1 MFQGVLILLFV
12 LFLQMSLNF
21 WMFLSVTYYK
31 IIKKLSN
38 TIFVVLKYLLRCAA
52 ADSKN
57 SRALSPSDATDSQQQ
72 QQQFAGLKQ
81 QPHQQKTTT
90 SEANNIRKSS
100 LQQQQQQ
107 QKKPH
112 DSSHPFVDVSNTSS
126 TSSKSAGARPGTM
139 SPKSNNNRYENHIN
153 SANK

>member
-1 MFQGVLILLFV
+1 
-12 LFLQMSLNF
+12 MSLNF

-81 QPHQQKTTT
+81 QSQQQKNTT
-90 SEANNIRKSS
+90 SEANNSRKSS
-100 LQQQQQQ
+100 LQQQQQ

-139 SPKSNNNRYENHIN
+139 SPKSNNNRYENSIN
-153 SANK
+153 SAN